1 MNNIYIPAYTYTYM
15 TTKTISITEDVYN
28 ILILEKQKGE
38 SFSDVIS
45 RLVKRRSRLSDS
57 FGKWKMTDEEIEEFQ
72 SELKKMWQEW
82 HI

>member
-1 MNNIYIPAYTYTYM
+1 M